1 MSRAELLSTSAS
13 VEKAAC
19 LLALL
24 ILGGLYAWSRRRDAL
39 STDRVEE
46 LNLSRV
52 GEGLALLSILL
63 LAVVLRV
70 VKWDEGIPGTV
81 YAGEVITAR
90 ADILMRRGG
99 FLSHW
104 WSLLRQPNPGGTL
117 YDSVISG
124 LGRLVTYRL
133 GSMATL
139 VAAGAAAASFRT
151 VSGNTTFW
159 ALFIVFV
166 LGPCEPLIPLF
177 MVPAC
182 HER

>member
-70 VKWDEGIPGTV
+70 VKWDEGIPGTI

-90 ADILMRRGG
+90 ADLLMRRGG
-99 FLSHW
+99 D
-104 WSLLRQPNPGGTL
+104 RK
-117 YDSVISG
+117 SV
-124 LGRLVTYRL
+124 V
-133 GSMATL
+133 
-139 VAAGAAAASFRT
+139 
-151 VSGNTTFW
+151 
-159 ALFIVFV
+159 
-166 LGPCEPLIPLF
+166 
-177 MVPAC
+177 
-182 HER
+182 